1 MSADLHVSRGIH
13 PIMKDAN
20 DRDTVFRDTEI
31 NYMPL
36 DIAAAITQTNMMTG
50 RSGVRRIGQHLECS
64 S

>member
-36 DIAAAITQTNMMTG
+36 DIAAAITLTNMMTG
-50 RSGVRRIGQHLECS
+50 WSGVR
-64 S
+64 